1 MTDATVSLS
10 TSRLKARREDRLM
23 FKVLFALAFPVFL
36 IATLSMRAIGGGVE
50 APATGDPV
58 SVFGQAKAAASAA
71 IAYAFM
77 G

>member
-23 FKVLFALAFPVFL
+23 FKALFALAFPVFL
-36 IATLSMRAIGGGVE
+36 IATLAMRTIGAGGAV
-50 APATGDPV
+50 PAAGDPV

-71 IAYAFM
+71 IGYAFM

>member
-36 IATLSMRAIGGGVE
+36 IATLSMRAVGAGGG
-50 APATGDPV
+50 AAAAGDPV
-58 SVFGQAKAAASAA
+58 SVFGQAKVAASAA
-71 IAYAFM
+71 IAFAFM

>member
-10 TSRLKARREDRLM
+10 TSRLRARREDHLM
-23 FKVLFALAFPVFL
+23 FRLLFVLAFPVFL
-36 IATLSMRAIGGGVE
+36 IATVSMRAIGGS
-50 APATGDPV
+50 ADALATGAPL